1 MTISVRMT
9 PVKALADDKF
19 KSLFDLYA
27 AESGI
32 ESFGNWAVAWQNYEA
47 LENTGCF
54 VVYVAYDDDT
64 PVGIVG
70 CLITL
75 HLHYRVP
82 MLATDGFFV
91 LSEYRDK
98 GVGGRLLASAYRLA
112 KAKRIEHVEISC
124 PPGGHLDRS
133 LSVKPYFTLVSKI
146 YERSFKWG

>member
-47 LENTGCF
+47 MENAGCL

-64 PVGIVG
+64 PRG
-70 CLITL
+70 
-75 HLHYRVP
+75 HYRLPGNASPALLRPDVVNGLLFRSP
-82 MLATDGFFV
+82 GIPRQRCRRPLA
-91 LSEYRDK
+91 
-98 GVGGRLLASAYRLA
+98 GVSL
-112 KAKRIEHVEISC
+112 
-124 PPGGHLDRS
+124 PPG
-133 LSVKPYFTLVSKI
+133 
-146 YERSFKWG
+146 